1 MRSLFILF
9 ISLFV
14 GLELNAQI
22 IENVD
27 ECFPF
32 QGYFAAIRNG
42 DKWGFI
48 NREGELVIKF
58 RDDLVISKSSQNVCN
73 AEFESTIH
81 PVISDNRCL
90 IKKLKGDVYYYGYI
104 NEKGV
109 EVIEPQFL
117 NASHF
122 MNGFAIVVKLA
133 KNVIGFNE
141 VLKKDIVAY
150 KLEEYIID
158 TNGNLYMILNNIR
171 NYVPSK
177 SKTAPEFHSKFIA
190 PNLVAVQNKQGKW
203 AIYNF

>member
-1 MRSLFILF
+1 MRSLVFLF

-14 GLELNAQI
+14 CLELNAQI
-22 IENVD
+22 IEEVD

-32 QGYFAAIRNG
+32 QGYFAAIKSG

-58 RDDLVISKSSQNVCN
+58 RSDLVISKSNQNVCN
-73 AEFESTIH
+73 AEFESATH
-81 PVISDNRCL
+81 PVISDNRSL

-109 EVIEPQFL
+109 EIIEPQFL

-141 VLKKDIVAY
+141 ILNKDIIAY

-158 TNGNLYMILNNIR
+158 VNGNLYMILNNIR
-171 NYVPSK
+171 NYVPTKNK
-177 SKTAPEFHSKFIA
+177 SAPEFHSKFIA
-190 PNLVAVQNKQGKW
+190 PNLIAVQGKKGKW
-203 AIYNF
+203 DIYNF